1 MAGAGDIA
9 STQQSSGRRL
19 WNLSRRYPEITAI
32 GVYAVLALAAT
43 VTAYFHIFIQ
53 FASYDDEGTL
63 LVGVKA
69 FADGQTLYSDIWS
82 VYGPLYYELFG
93 GLFALTGHPVTTDA
107 SRSIV
112 IVLWVGTSLFFGI
125 AAQRLTGRLL
135 LGAGAMI
142 AAFAALAVLVNEPM
156 HPHGLCVLLLGA
168 FSLVAVFG
176 PTKRVLLT
184 GALGGALL
192 AALVLTKVNLG
203 VFAIAAAVLAA
214 GLTLEPIHRR
224 RWLRRLAIAA
234 FLLLPVVVLERDLSL
249 SWVRELLL
257 LEVLAATALI
267 VASRPL
273 WPPRGEDDGGL
284 LRWLLAAV
292 AGFIGAFVAILA
304 VVLLT
309 GPSPGDVYDG
319 IVKQAFGIRDV
330 LLNPY
335 PFPAGAALDWAIV
348 AVVAAALVVRLRRG
362 DGDAPSLWPG
372 LLRGFAGLVIW
383 LSVAHIVPVA
393 LSPSTTNPVILPML
407 LAWLV
412 AIPPAGA
419 REEPWRR
426 FVRVLL
432 PALAIAETLQA
443 YPVPGS
449 QLGIASVCFV
459 LVGAL
464 CFADALAELRAWSVS
479 KEEEVVA
486 RFGFAEGAVSAA
498 LVAILALNVIV
509 LPAGSNAFAY
519 RDQQKLSLPGAEL
532 MRLQPEQAETYAELV
547 DLLRRNGC
555 TTFVGFP
562 MTNSLY
568 LWSGLEPVAPLA
580 PNGWMYALDNA
591 QQQRAVDGFRA
602 SPRPCAIRNEAI
614 AASYLKGMPP
624 PDTPLVNYV
633 FNDFK
638 LAQTVGGFDFLL
650 PKRAATRR

>member
-1 MAGAGDIA
+1 MVGPGNIA
-9 STQQSSGRRL
+9 STQQSRGRRF
-19 WNLSRRYPEITAI
+19 WNLSRRYPEATAI
-32 GVYAVLALAAT
+32 GVYALLALAAT
-43 VTAYFHIFIQ
+43 IPAYFHIFTQ

-82 VYGPLYYELFG
+82 VYGPFYYELFG

-112 IVLWVGTSLFFGI
+112 IVLWVGTSLLFGI

-135 LGAGAMI
+135 LGAGAMV
-142 AAFAALAVLVNEPM
+142 AAFAALGVLANEPM

-203 VFAIAAAVLAA
+203 VYAIAAIVLAA
-214 GLTLEPIHRR
+214 ALTLEPVHRR
-224 RWLRRLAIAA
+224 RWLRRLAIAG

-249 SWVRELLL
+249 GWVRELLL

-284 LRWLLAAV
+284 LRWLLAAA
-292 AGFIGAFVAILA
+292 AGFIVAFVAILA
-304 VVLLT
+304 IILLT

-319 IVKQAFGIRDV
+319 MVKQAFGIRDV

-335 PFPAGAALDWAIV
+335 PFPAGAALDWAII
-348 AVVAAALVVRLRRG
+348 AVVAAALVARLRRD
-362 DGDAPSLWPG
+362 DGDPPSLWSG
-372 LLRGFAGLVIW
+372 LLRVFAGLVIW

-407 LAWLV
+407 LAWLAV
-412 AIPPAGA
+412 IPPTGL
-419 REEPWRR
+419 REAPWRR

-464 CFADALAELRAWSVS
+464 CFADALTELRAWSAA
-479 KEEEVVA
+479 KGEEAVAGFRLAEV
-486 RFGFAEGAVSAA
+486 AVTTAA
-498 LVAILALNVIV
+498 VAILALNAII
-509 LPAGSNAFAY
+509 LPAGSSAIVY
-519 RDQQKLSLPGAEL
+519 RDQQKLLLPGAGL
-532 MRLQPEQAETYAELV
+532 MRLQPEQAESYAELV
-547 DLLRRNGC
+547 DLLHRNGC
-555 TTFVGFP
+555 TTFVSFP
-562 MTNSLY
+562 AINSLY

-591 QQQRAVDGFRA
+591 QQRRAVEGFRA

-633 FNDFK
+633 FDDFK
-638 LAQTVGGFDFLL
+638 LAQTVGPFEFLL